1 MILRFALSYR
11 VPVLSIGKLFLSFV
25 AIFLTVSAFSQTDNA
40 TVISGQVNSYYKVI
54 QMIQPGSVDSIVSVR
69 LGSVPTDLH
78 SGDAVLITQMKGPQ
92 TTDPDPSGLGI
103 TSQRVGFANRYE
115 ILKVAKVSG
124 DTVTFST
131 KLTSADGF
139 TYDPAKYVQLIRVPI
154 YRSVTVKG
162 GALTCKPWNKADG
175 TGGILALMAVDTI
188 TLQDNIN
195 VNYKG
200 FQGAN
205 PGSEVYTGSCSI
217 TDTVLY
223 DSLNYSI
230 ISSNR
235 AGLKGE
241 GVYIDSSHLARGR
254 GFLLSNPGG
263 GNGKSGGG
271 GGGSN
276 FASGGQGGTEGSGC
290 TPNSH
295 AQAQGGNNYSSFGS
309 YDPAGGYIPMASGG
323 GSGSQP
329 AGLFASPGGNGG
341 GIVIMLSQVL
351 VSNNDSIKA
360 GGAKPIAS
368 TAGGG
373 GGGGGGTV
381 YLDADQCLGS
391 LYVNING
398 GDGGDTE
405 DGGPG
410 GGGGGGIFWF
420 GRSSVPG
427 TIICQPSRSSPGLN
441 TLQLPQDATDAPPGI
456 QKVNL
461 KLWLRGFL
469 FNYIP
474 KYDTVCK
481 GSVPK
486 TIVGSLPRGG
496 DGAFVFAWEKSINK
510 TTWTLVG
517 TSKDYQPPVLDTLTY
532 FRRKV
537 TSAGITDVSDTC
549 IISVFPV
556 ITNNL
561 IPLADTTLCAGV
573 IPAAIK
579 GSTPGGGTG
588 IFRYQWQ
595 QCYYKNA
602 SYSNIIISGA
612 SRDYAPPALSDTT
625 LFRRIVIS
633 GGCQDTTLAKRMDI
647 LPAIKGNTI
656 LPQQTICYAVVP
668 KILYSDSLITGGDTN
683 PANTVIQWQQW
694 TQGVP
699 SWNPASGTNN
709 TLAYS
714 PPALTDT
721 IYYRR
726 VIQSGPGSPMQCIS
740 ISNSDTIIV
749 LNSIGNNLITSGQTI
764 CAQQTADTLRGTVI
778 TGGDP
783 IKIRYRWEMKTSA
796 SAWDSIHSYPAAY
809 RNFAGGAM
817 YDTTWY
823 RRWVFSGIGD
833 ACQDISNQ
841 LVVNV
846 QPRISH
852 AGVFGDTMICFGQ
865 NPLMLLAEYPQ
876 GGAGTGTYAF
886 TWQVSANNV
895 TWSNAP
901 GTFNQPQYDPD
912 TLRSSR
918 YFRRRIQSGVCDS
931 ISRSVVISVLP
942 SISGNFITARDSVC
956 NNDSALIQGTGAI
969 SGGDGTYKYDWMLS
983 HDGTAYSLLGEH
995 QSSYTADTLHA
1006 EAWYRRIVKSGDND
1020 CCRDTSNAWE
1030 INVFQLPVA
1039 VLAGSDRSICSDSYD
1054 TLDISFTGK
1063 SPWYFSIDNGLRTI
1077 SDSSATTHKRFV
1089 FLPDTTAA
1097 SYNVLN
1103 YSLAMVRDGNNCKAT
1118 DMSGS
1123 SQTTVYR
1130 YPRPFS
1136 AGEVPALICGNTQS
1150 LGAIAP
1156 PSWVSYAYWSTAGDT
1171 SMMFS
1176 GSDSALYNPSVTNRS
1191 LSAMHTADTAK
1202 LYWIA
1207 ANGQCRLTDSL
1218 ILVFQHK
1225 PVASMYVY
1233 NRENRLYSSADDYP
1247 KDTSIYNSETANIYT
1262 YPVVPPD
1269 SGWWT
1274 TDNPAIQ
1281 ISSPGHYI
1289 TQVTNLAGGRN
1300 TFVWTL
1306 WNEACGADTAVFRI
1320 NVNGLHP
1327 WKGFS
1332 PGSGINDYFW
1342 VEGIEQEPGNISVVI
1357 MAGSGKL
1364 VYKYEGPG
1372 AEWGGGKGWDGRG
1385 NRIDNNGQDLP
1396 EGTYYYIIKTTT
1408 TKPLT
1413 GYILLRRMIK

>member
-1 MILRFALSYR
+1 M
-11 VPVLSIGKLFLSFV
+11 PVLLTRKLFLPLV
-25 AIFLTVSAFSQTDNA
+25 ALCIATSANSQTDTA
-40 TVISGQVNSYYKVI
+40 TVISGQVNSYYKVVER
-54 QMIQPGSVDSIVSVR
+54 IQPGSVDSVVSVR
-69 LGSVPTDLH
+69 LATIPTDIH
-78 SGDAVLITQMKGPQ
+78 VGDAVLLIQMKGPEGEITQ
-92 TTDPDPSGLGI
+92 DTAGIIASKPGYSGH
-103 TSQRVGFANRYE
+103 YE
-115 ILKVAKVSG
+115 FLKVAKVSS

-131 KLTSADGF
+131 TISAS
-139 TYDPAKYVQLIRVPI
+139 DPYYYNPSKYVQLIRVPI

-162 GALTCKPWNKADG
+162 GSLTCKPWDKAVG
-175 TGGILALMAVDTI
+175 TGGVLAIMAVDTI
-188 TLQDNIN
+188 RLLDSID
-195 VNYKG
+195 VSFRG
-200 FQGAN
+200 FKGAN
-205 PGSEVYTGSCSI
+205 SGSEVYTGDCSA
-217 TDTVLY
+217 TNPALY
-223 DSLNYSI
+223 DSVNYVLT
-230 ISSNR
+230 SSNR

-241 GVYIDSSHLARGR
+241 GIWVDDPLLARGK
-254 GFLLSNPGG
+254 GYLVSNPGG
-263 GNGKSGGG
+263 GNGRSSGGG
-271 GGGSN
+271 GGAG
-276 FASGGQGGTEGSGC
+276 F
-290 TPNSH
+290 
-295 AQAQGGNNYSSFGS
+295 GN
-309 YDPAGGYIPMASGG
+309 GGYGGYEGGGCNANVLMRAHGGLGYNDAFNAYSDSKRVYMGSGG
-323 GSGSQP
+323 GAGTQP
-329 AGLFASPGGNGG
+329 AGLLSSSGGNGG
-341 GIVIMLSQVL
+341 GIVIMLSQIL
-351 VSNNDSIKA
+351 VSNNISVKA
-360 GGAKPIAS
+360 SGAKPMAG
-368 TAGGG
+368 TAAGGG
-373 GGGGGGTV
+373 GGGGGSV
-381 YLDADQCLGS
+381 FIDVDQCFGNLNI
-391 LYVNING
+391 NING
-398 GDGGDTE
+398 GDGGDVSGLE
-405 DGGPG
+405 NGGPG
-410 GGGGGGIFWF
+410 GGGGGGIFWY
-420 GRSSVPG
+420 GRSTIPSNIVCDISYQTQAIAG
-427 TIICQPSRSSPGLN
+427 TNDAKGNDAVGGGSRAKKTGLI
-441 TLQLPQDATDAPPGI
+441 LQ
-456 QKVNL
+456 
-461 KLWLRGFL
+461 LRGFL

-474 KYDTVCK
+474 RYDTVCK

-496 DGAFVFAWEKSINK
+496 DGSFVYAWEKSINK

-517 TSKDYQPPVLDTLTY
+517 TSKDYQPPALDTLTY

-561 IPLADTTLCAGV
+561 IPLADTILCSGV
-573 IPAAIK
+573 VPAPIK
-579 GSTPGGGTG
+579 GATPGGGTG
-588 IFRYQWQ
+588 VFRYQWQ
-595 QCYYKNA
+595 QRNYKNT
-602 SYSNIIISGA
+602 SFTNITTSGV
-612 SRDYAPPALSDTT
+612 SRDYGPPALEDTT

-633 GGCQDTTLAKRMDI
+633 GGCKDTTLAKRLDI
-647 LPAIKGNTI
+647 LPALKGNTI

-668 KILYSDSLITGGDTN
+668 KILHSDSLITGGDTN

-726 VIQSGPGSPMQCIS
+726 VIQSGPGSPMQCVS
-740 ISNSDTIIV
+740 ISNPDTIIV
-749 LNSIGNNLITSGQTI
+749 LNTIGNNLITASQTI

-783 IKIRYRWEMKTSA
+783 MKIRYRWEMKTSA
-796 SAWDSIHSYPAAY
+796 SAWDSIRSYPAAY
-809 RNFAGGAM
+809 KNYAGGAM
-817 YDTTWY
+817 SDTTWY
-823 RRWVFSGIGD
+823 RRWVLSGIGD
-833 ACQDISNQ
+833 ACQNVSNQ

-852 AGVFGDTMICFGQ
+852 AAVYGDTILCFGQ
-865 NPLMLLAEYPQ
+865 NPNILTAQYPQ

-886 TWQVSANNV
+886 TWQTSTNDVSWN
-895 TWSNAP
+895 NAP
-901 GTFNQPQYDPD
+901 GTFTQPQYDPD

-918 YFRRRIQSGVCDS
+918 YFRRWIQSGVCDS

-942 SISGNFITARDSVC
+942 SISGNSIIARDSVC
-956 NNDSALIQGTGAI
+956 NNDSALIQGSGAI
-969 SGGDGTYKYDWMLS
+969 SGGDGTYKYDWILS
-983 HDGTAYSLLGEH
+983 HDGTAYSIISEH
-995 QSSYTADTLHA
+995 QSSYAADTLHA
-1006 EAWYRRIVKSGDND
+1006 VAWYRRIVKSGAND

-1039 VLAGSDRSICSDSYD
+1039 VLAGSDRSICSDSPD
-1054 TLDISFTGK
+1054 TLNISFTGK

-1077 SDSSATTHKRFV
+1077 SDSSAAAHKQFV

-1097 SYNVLN
+1097 SNNVLN

-1171 SMMFS
+1171 SLMFA
-1176 GSDSALYNPSVTNRS
+1176 GSDSALYNASVANRS
-1191 LSAMHTADTAK
+1191 LSTTHTADTAK

-1207 ANGQCRLTDSL
+1207 ANWQCRLTDSL
-1218 ILVFQHK
+1218 TLVFQHK

-1233 NRENRLYSSADDYP
+1233 NRENRLYSSVADFP
-1247 KDTSIYNSETANIYT
+1247 KDTTIYNSETANIYT
-1262 YPVVPPD
+1262 YPVVSPD
-1269 SGWWT
+1269 TGWWT

-1281 ISSPGHYI
+1281 ISSPGHFI

-1342 VEGIEQEPGNISVVI
+1342 VEGIELEPGNVSVVI
-1357 MAGSGKL
+1357 MASSGKL

-1413 GYILLRRMIK
+1413 GYILLRRTIK